1 MWAIAHTARAG
12 PVILETAVMAAHP
25 KTEPVHPDPKQNQ
38 ILASLPAEDYER
50 LLPDLELVP
59 LPRGLLM
66 LESGEHVDFLHFPIS
81 GIVSLIYE
89 LEDQSSSETALVG
102 NEGLV
107 GISIYMGGE
116 SLPSSTEVQVKG
128 EAFRLSRKII
138 KREFALG
145 GKLQHLALLYSQV
158 LLCQTSQAAL
168 CNQHHT
174 VEQKFCRWLLASLD
188 RLNRDTMAITQ
199 AQLSHL
205 LGARRETVTKTARRL
220 EKDGLIATARGSIT
234 LLDRSEMESRV
245 CECYQTVKEECE
257 RLMPAPKGR

>member
-1 MWAIAHTARAG
+1 
-12 PVILETAVMAAHP
+12 MATLP
-25 KTEPVHPDPKQNQ
+25 KTGPALSDPKQNL
-38 ILASLPAEDYER
+38 ILAALPAADYER
-50 LLPDLELVP
+50 MLPDLHLVS

-66 LESGEHVDFLHFPIS
+66 IEAGDHVDSLHFPVS

-89 LEDQSSSETALVG
+89 LEDGSSSETALVG

-107 GISIYMGGE
+107 GISIYMGGD

-128 EAFRLSRKII
+128 DAYRLSRAVM

-145 GKLQHLALLYSQV
+145 GKLQHLALLYAQV

-168 CNQHHT
+168 CNQHHS
-174 VEQKFCRWLLASLD
+174 VEQKFCRWLLASMD
-188 RLNRDTMAITQ
+188 RLEAPGMLITQ

-220 EKDGLIATARGSIT
+220 EKEGLIENGRGSIT
-234 LLDRSEMESRV
+234 LIDRPEMEARV
-245 CECYQTVKEECE
+245 CECYETVRSESL
-257 RLMPAPKGR
+257 RLMPRPKASR